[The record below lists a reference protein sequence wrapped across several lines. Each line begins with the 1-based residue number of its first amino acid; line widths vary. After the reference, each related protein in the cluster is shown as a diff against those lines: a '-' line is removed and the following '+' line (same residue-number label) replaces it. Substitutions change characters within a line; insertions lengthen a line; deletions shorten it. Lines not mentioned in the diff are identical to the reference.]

1 MTRPVLAYYDMG
13 PGVVA
18 FSSTRKG
25 GCSTGLH
32 GGFNVNQYCGDNPGA
47 VMQNRE
53 ALCAELGIDGHRLV
67 MPHQVHGTVI
77 RQVAA
82 DFLLLPEAV
91 QQMILEGVDAVM
103 TDVPRVCIGV
113 STADCIPILLYD
125 AEHRACCAV
134 HAGWRGTAQSIAAK
148 AVAAMQLTYGTHP
161 ATMQACI
168 GPGIS
173 LEHFEVG
180 DEVYR
185 VFAENGFDMDRI
197 SRRYEK
203 WHIDLWECNRM
214 QLESAGMNPQN
225 IHIAGVCTYSRAGE
239 YFSARRLG
247 QLSGRV
253 FTGIFVR

>member
-1 MTRPVLAYYDMG
+1 MTKPRLAYYDMG
-13 PGVVA
+13 PGAVA

-25 GCSTGLH
+25 GCSTGIH
-32 GGFNVNQYCGDNPGA
+32 GEFNVNQYCGDNPEA
-47 VMQNRE
+47 VAQNRK
-53 ALCAELGIDGHRLV
+53 ALCAELGIDEGRLV
-67 MPHQVHGTVI
+67 VPHQVHGTVV
-77 RQVAA
+77 RQIAA
-82 DFLLLPEAV
+82 DFLHLPESV
-91 QQMILEGVDAVM
+91 RQMILEGVDAVM
-103 TDVPRVCIGV
+103 TDVPHVCIGV

-125 AEHRACCAV
+125 AEQHACCAV
-134 HAGWRGTAQSIAAK
+134 HAGWRGTVQSIAAK
-148 AVAAMQLTYGTHP
+148 AIAAMQLTYDTRP
-161 ATMQACI
+161 ATLYACI

-185 VFAENGFDMDRI
+185 AFAGAGFDMDKI

-203 WHIDLWECNRM
+203 WHIDLWKCNRI
-214 QLESAGMNPQN
+214 QLESAGVAPQN
-225 IHIAGVCTYSRAGE
+225 IHVAGVCTYSRTDE